1 MKRGPKPGKALRTHT
16 APTVPE
22 GLGEMPAELKGM
34 GRQLWLDA
42 VAHLEATERAQTV
55 HRTALVVAC
64 RLVESLEGDAGLNRI
79 DCCRRWLHELGLT
92 PVTSGRGAEAPKK
105 HDQPQT
111 GRARILSLIAG
122 KKARA

>member
-34 GRQLWLDA
+34 GRELWLDA

-55 HRTALVVAC
+55 HRTALAW
-64 RLVESLEGDAGLNRI
+64 RAG
-79 DCCRRWLHELGLT
+79 W
-92 PVTSGRGAEAPKK
+92 S
-105 HDQPQT
+105 
-111 GRARILSLIAG
+111 
-122 KKARA
+122 KASRVMPD